1 MKNKEKKMNQIH
13 KKYTVPALALLMTGL
28 LVGCGETENLSPITT
43 GVPISK
49 ESSAELEKTAT
60 DEKLATDEK
69 PSMPES
75 AEGTS
80 QAEESITDLEPT
92 TPDPTAPSELTTPPE
107 SSATEEPTETPAP
120 YDPTA
125 DGYPALKADGRSWG
139 LAYRETGLQPWGN
152 ETPKNLAAYNA
163 YYVGDANE
171 NVIYLTFDCGYEN
184 GNTDAILTALKNHD
198 VKATFFVT
206 GHFLE
211 TEGELTKRMV
221 EEGHTVGN
229 HTYNHPDITKLDEA
243 AFKEELNAIKKKF
256 NEVTGAEISMY
267 FRPPEGKC
275 YSQTLKWSKDMG
287 YATILWSLAHVDW
300 YTDNQPKHED
310 AIAILTK
317 RIHSGALV
325 LLHNTSQTNGEILDQ
340 LITKWEE
347 MGYTIK
353 PLSDLVGW

>member
-1 MKNKEKKMNQIH
+1 MKNREKKMNQIH
-13 KKYTVPALALLMTGL
+13 KKYMVLALAMLMAGL
-28 LVGCGETENLSPITT
+28 LIGCGEAKNPRPITT
-43 GVPISK
+43 EVSISK
-49 ESSAELEKTAT
+49 ESSAELE
-60 DEKLATDEK
+60 ESATDEK
-69 PSMPES
+69 PSMPEPV
-75 AEGTS
+75 EETS
-80 QAEESITDLEPT
+80 QTEETITDPEPT
-92 TPDPTAPSELTTPPE
+92 TPEPTTPPE
-107 SSATEEPTETPAP
+107 PSATEEPTETPAP
-120 YDPTA
+120 YDPVA
-125 DGYPALKADGRSWG
+125 DGYPALKADGRGWG

-211 TEGELTKRMV
+211 TEAELTKRMV

-243 AFKEELNAIKKKF
+243 AFKEELNSIKKKF

-300 YTDNQPKHED
+300 YTDNQPGPED

-317 RIHSGALV
+317 RIHPGALV

>member
-1 MKNKEKKMNQIH
+1 MKNREIKLNHIH
-13 KKYTVPALALLMTGL
+13 KKYKFPALALLMAGL
-28 LVGCGETENLSPITT
+28 LIGCGEAENLSPITT
-43 GVPISK
+43 EVPISK
-49 ESSAELEKTAT
+49 ESSAELEKPAT
-60 DEKLATDEK
+60 EEKPVTEEK

-75 AEGTS
+75 MEGTS
-80 QAEESITDLEPT
+80 PLQETITEPESEPT
-92 TPDPTAPSELTTPPE
+92 TPDPTTPPE

-120 YDPTA
+120 YDPAA
-125 DGYPALKADGRSWG
+125 DGYPTLKADGRSWG
-139 LAYRETGLQPWGN
+139 LAYREAGLQPWGN
-152 ETPKNLAAYNA
+152 ETSKNLAAYNA

-211 TEGELTKRMV
+211 TEAELTKRMV

-267 FRPPEGKC
+267 FRPPEGIC
-275 YSQTLKWSKDMG
+275 YSRTLKWSKDMG

-300 YTDNQPKHED
+300 YTDNQPKPED

-317 RIHSGALV
+317 RIHPGAIV

-353 PLSDLVGW
+353 PLSDLVGR

>member
-1 MKNKEKKMNQIH
+1 MNKIH
-13 KKYTVPALALLMTGL
+13 KKYMVPALALLMAGL
-28 LVGCGETENLSPITT
+28 WVGCGETEKLSPITT
-43 GVPISK
+43 GVSISK
-49 ESSAELEKTAT
+49 ESSAELEKF
-60 DEKLATDEK
+60 ATDEK
-69 PSMPES
+69 PVIDEKPATDVKLSMTES
-75 AEGTS
+75 GEETS
-80 QAEESITDLEPT
+80 QAEESITEPEPT
-92 TPDPTAPSELTTPPE
+92 TPDSAASPEPTTPPE
-107 SSATEEPTETPAP
+107 SSVTEEPTETPAP

-125 DGYPALKADGRSWG
+125 DGYPALKADGRGWG

-229 HTYNHPDITKLDEA
+229 HSYNHPDITKLDEA
-243 AFKEELNAIKKKF
+243 AFQEELNAIKKKF
-256 NEVTGAEISMY
+256 NEVTGAELSMY

-300 YTDNQPKHED
+300 YTDNQPKPED
-310 AIAILTK
+310 AIATLTK
-317 RIHSGALV
+317 RIHPGAVV
-325 LLHNTSQTNGEILDQ
+325 LLHNISQTNGEILDQ

>member
-1 MKNKEKKMNQIH
+1 MKNREKKMNQIH
-13 KKYTVPALALLMTGL
+13 KKYTVPALTLLMAGL
-28 LVGCGETENLSPITT
+28 LVGCGEGENPRTITT
-43 GVPISK
+43 EVMISK
-49 ESSAELEKTAT
+49 ESSAELE
-60 DEKLATDEK
+60 EPSTDEK
-69 PSMPES
+69 PSIPES

-80 QAEESITDLEPT
+80 QAEESITEPEPT
-92 TPDPTAPSELTTPPE
+92 
-107 SSATEEPTETPAP
+107 
-120 YDPTA
+120 
-125 DGYPALKADGRSWG
+125 YPALKADGRSWG

-152 ETPKNLAAYNA
+152 ETSKNLAAYNA

-211 TEGELTKRMV
+211 TEAELTKRMV

-300 YTDNQPKHED
+300 YTDNQPKPQD

-317 RIHSGALV
+317 RIHPGAIV
-325 LLHNTSQTNGEILDQ
+325 LLHNTSKTNGEILDQ